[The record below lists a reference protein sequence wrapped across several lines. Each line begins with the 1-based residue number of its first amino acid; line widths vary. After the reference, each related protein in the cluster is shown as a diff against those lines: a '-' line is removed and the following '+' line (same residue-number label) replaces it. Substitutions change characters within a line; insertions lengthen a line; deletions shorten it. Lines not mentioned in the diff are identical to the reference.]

1 VRIAVCHP
9 HTPFARGG
17 AELHTDNLVGA
28 LRDAGH
34 EVDVLSI
41 PFKWYPP
48 AELVHQ
54 MALWRSLDVSE
65 SNGVP
70 IDAVIAL
77 RFPAYLVK
85 HERKVVWLIHQHRTA
100 YELWDHPKYAD
111 LSTHEEGEIVRRM
124 IHRADRLALGEA
136 KRVFT
141 NSENVR
147 DRLRRSLGLDA
158 DPLYHRSQL
167 CESLMRSEPGGYG
180 DYVLFPSR
188 LEPIKRQALAVEAM
202 RHVRSDIRLVLVG
215 SGPDEGRLRSQV
227 EALGLGGRVVL
238 EGRVPDERLLELYR
252 GALAVFYGPFDEDF
266 GYVTLEGMAGRR
278 PVVATAD
285 SGGPLEFVRD
295 ATNGLVVPPRPR
307 AIASAFDRLARNGEQ
322 LPAMGAAGRATVADR
337 VPEWPDVV
345 ERLLS

>member
-1 VRIAVCHP
+1 MRIAICHP

-17 AELHTDNLVGA
+17 AELHTDSLVGA

-85 HERKVVWLIHQHRTA
+85 HEHKVVWLIHQHRTA

-111 LSTHEEGEIVRRM
+111 LSTHEEGELVRRM

-167 CESLMRSEPGGYG
+167 CESLMRSEPRGYG

-202 RHVRSDIRLVLVG
+202 RHVRSDVRLVLVG

-238 EGRVPDERLLELYR
+238 EGRVPDERLLELYW
-252 GALAVFYGPFDEDF
+252 GALAVFYGPYDEDF
-266 GYVTLEGMAGRR
+266 GYVTLEGMAARR

-295 ATNGLVVPPRPR
+295 GTNGLVVPPRPR
-307 AIASAFDRLARNGEQ
+307 AIASAFDRLATDGDQ
-322 LPAMGAAGRATVADR
+322 LTAMGAAGRATVADR
-337 VPEWPDVV
+337 VPEWPEVV